1 MQRSLKPVTAAALFL
16 WSMAPAVAA
25 EQAYASAGSSLAEA
39 AESFAEEVLALPSG
53 SVRAQSIDRK
63 LQLGDCPT
71 GWAWGFA
78 FGSRQTV
85 QVVCPGDPRSRRLVA
100 LALPEAT
107 APEPEPRNAGTV
119 VVVVRDLPFGH
130 RLGAADLREETSLAG
145 ARLTGT
151 ISSMD
156 SALGQTLTRTVRSGE
171 TLARADLRTAISIKR
186 NTMVMGWSEFA
197 GGRVSAKLM
206 ALENGR
212 VGQWIELEN
221 PQSGRKLRG
230 EVQADGS
237 VRLSG
242 LNSSGPT
249 SALNTVKVSPTTA
262 D

>member
-1 MQRSLKPVTAAALFL
+1 MHRSLNPVAAAALSL
-16 WSMAPAVAA
+16 WGMAPAIAA
-25 EQAYASAGSSLAEA
+25 ERAVASSGSSLAEA
-39 AESFAEEVLALPSG
+39 AESFAEDVLSLPSG

-63 LQLGDCPT
+63 LQIGECAT

-100 LALPEAT
+100 LALPESA
-107 APEPEPRNAGTV
+107 APDPEPRNAATV

-130 RLGAADLREETSLAG
+130 RLGAADLREETAATG

-151 ISSMD
+151 VSSME

-171 TLARADLRTAISIKR
+171 TLARADLRTAISVKR

-197 GGRVSAKLM
+197 GGRVSAKLT

-212 VGQWIELEN
+212 VGQWIDLEN
-221 PQSGRKLRG
+221 PQSGRKLRA

-237 VRLSG
+237 VRLG
-242 LNSSGPT
+242 AAGSSGPT
-249 SALNTVKVSPTTA
+249 TAVNNVKVSPTTA